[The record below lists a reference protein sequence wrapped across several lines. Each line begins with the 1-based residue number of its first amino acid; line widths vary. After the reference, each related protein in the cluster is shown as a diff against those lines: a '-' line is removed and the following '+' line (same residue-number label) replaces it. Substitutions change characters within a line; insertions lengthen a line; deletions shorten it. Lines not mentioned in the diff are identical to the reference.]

1 MEEYRVDLT
10 PSQIADLQTLVAG
23 QVSTNESVLD
33 QHGSDESAFPPVRPS
48 AVVMASTT
56 EEVSRVLKYCN
67 EQRIPVVAFGAG
79 SSLEGHVLPLHGGVS
94 LDLTPINKII
104 EIRPDDL
111 LVRVEAGVHRV
122 ALNEKLAVH
131 GLFFSVDPGADA
143 TLGGMAA
150 TGAAGTTTVRYG
162 SMRENVMAMTAVMAD
177 GTIIKTGRET
187 RKLSAGYD
195 LTRLIVGSEGT
206 LAIITE
212 LTLKLNGI
220 PEKMAAAVVR
230 FKTLSE
236 GVEAAIA
243 VVRSG
248 IAIARCEFLDEKCI
262 RNVNAHDNLTLTE
275 TPTLFF
281 EFHGSPQGVAE
292 DAASVKEIV
301 TEFGASEFE
310 WTTDEGARRKLWQ
323 ARHNAYWAGIA
334 ANPGK
339 RGVSTDMAVPL
350 SKLAEAVS
358 AADEILRAHRFP
370 YSVLGHVADGNFHS
384 LIITDPEKPK
394 ELAEVRELTH
404 KLTMKII
411 EMGGTCTGEH
421 GIGSGKID
429 ALIAETGKEAVVIMH
444 AIKHTLDPHQ
454 ILNPGKVLHYEA
466 PLN

>member
-33 QHGSDESAFPPVRPS
+33 QHGRDESAFPPVRPS

-94 LDLTPINKII
+94 LDLTPMNKII

-429 ALIAETGKEAVVIMH
+429 ALIAETGKEAVGIMH
-444 AIKHTLDPHQ
+444 AIKRTIDPHQ